1 MNQFQLWAGTFLLF
15 TLYRF
20 QNEKCLLSLSLL
32 SVSCSFL
39 FVCSIFSPVEK
50 FKVLWDFYL
59 KKQTKKKECNI
70 QHSTLCQGRQPHMH
84 SSGMTLQEAIK
95 PTLLLWPQP
104 SVFRSCQAEVHL
116 TSYASTNMLYYL
128 ILLNKTLQGVNK
140 MSFLIWVIFP
150 SQMNMDCL
158 KWKKLTI
165 ALLVTGHMSCSHI
178 LLFLLPR

>member
-1 MNQFQLWAGTFLLF
+1 MSAF
-15 TLYRF
+15 
-20 QNEKCLLSLSLL
+20 SLSCL
-32 SVSCSFL
+32 SAALSCL
-39 FVCSIFSPVEK
+39 FVLFFSPVEK

-59 KKQTKKKECNI
+59 KKQTKKKESNI